1 MNRRNYIWKVGGL
14 AVIMIAVVI
23 WLFGCSRESI
33 EDAMDEGALSAPLIQ
48 VAVSSLDSLPT
59 SVIVTLA
66 DGSSFYIELVV
77 PGLVNG
83 VVPPS
88 NEWCYYVE
96 QLSGQNLSHWML
108 LVGCLVDPPGVD
120 HIVSSD
126 PPGSEGYD
134 GSTGQ
139 YGIKWDTSG
148 VFTSGMFCITLDGIY
163 PADMIQV
170 LTKAGN
176 DDGTG
181 WIAGPACEII
191 QHTDV
196 FQGAGGTP

>member
-1 MNRRNYIWKVGGL
+1 MNRRNYMWKVGGL
-14 AVIMIAVVI
+14 AVVMVAVVI

-33 EDAMDEGALSAPLIQ
+33 EDVMEGGTLPAPLISV
-48 VAVSSLDSLPT
+48 VASSLDSLPT

-66 DGSSFYIELVV
+66 DGSSFYVELVV

-88 NEWCYYVE
+88 DTWCYYVE

-108 LVGCLVDPPGVD
+108 LVGCLVDPPGED

-134 GSTGQ
+134 GSTQQ

-148 VFTSGMFCITLDGIY
+148 VFTSGVFCITLDGVY
-163 PADMIQV
+163 PPEMIQV

-176 DDGTG
+176 DYGTG
-181 WIAGPACEII
+181 SIAGPACEII
-191 QHTDV
+191 QHNDLE
-196 FQGAGGTP
+196 QGNGE